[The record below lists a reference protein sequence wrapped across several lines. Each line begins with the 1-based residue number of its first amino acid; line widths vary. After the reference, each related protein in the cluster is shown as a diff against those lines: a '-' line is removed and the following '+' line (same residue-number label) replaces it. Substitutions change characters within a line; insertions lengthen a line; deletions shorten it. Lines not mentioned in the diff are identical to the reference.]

1 MSNFPPPPN
10 SSSGSSS
17 SISNSWRFLLLP
29 LATAVVVAVF
39 GRPTFSGTTFSE
51 TLLVPSSPPSS
62 RMLPLSSSCVSISS
76 IISKLSS
83 LSWLVAPLVLA
94 LLTLPRISSS
104 SLNRTDDATVD
115 DADLLVALFV
125 EAGSRGER

>member
-1 MSNFPPPPN
+1 MSNFPPPN

-29 LATAVVVAVF
+29 LATAV
-39 GRPTFSGTTFSE
+39 SGATFSE

-83 LSWLVAPLVLA
+83 LSWLVAPLAL

-125 EAGSRGER
+125 EAGSRDER